1 MCFFMCLLRL
11 FALKY
16 EYLHWLHLYGKMASG
31 LWAVCS
37 CITLTSRAG
46 SWQRRGASAA
56 SHNVI
61 INAHNHA
68 AAVADAPN
76 QAHDEKDDFW

>member
-1 MCFFMCLLRL
+1 M
-11 FALKY
+11 
-16 EYLHWLHLYGKMASG
+16 
-31 LWAVCS
+31 CS

-68 AAVADAPN
+68 ADAAVDAAAAADAVAADVADAHAADADTVDAVLDAEVCAVFVVPPPT
-76 QAHDEKDDFW
+76 

>member
-1 MCFFMCLLRL
+1 M
-11 FALKY
+11 
-16 EYLHWLHLYGKMASG
+16 
-31 LWAVCS
+31 CS

-61 INAHNHA
+61 INAHKLA
-68 AAVADAPN
+68 AAAAGADAPN

>member
-1 MCFFMCLLRL
+1 M
-11 FALKY
+11 
-16 EYLHWLHLYGKMASG
+16 
-31 LWAVCS
+31 CS

-68 AAVADAPN
+68 AAVAAAAAADAPN
-76 QAHDEKDDFW
+76 QAHNEKDDFW